1 MARIGVFVCHCGTNI
16 AANVDCAAVAQ
27 AARQMPHVVFAT
39 DYKYMCSEPGQ
50 KLIQD
55 KIASERLDGVVVASC
70 SPRMHEPTFRR
81 AAAAAGVN
89 PYRMEMANLREH
101 VSWVHNDRAIATAK
115 AIDIVS
121 MLVAKVARN
130 EALHPGRAEL
140 SKRLLVIGGGIAG
153 IQAALDVANAGYEV
167 TLVER
172 TPTIGGKMAMLDKTF
187 PTLDCSACI
196 LTPLMVDVAQHPK
209 ITLRTSTE
217 VTQVKGFVGN
227 FDVTLRQH
235 ARYVDHQICTGCG
248 TCWSKCPVKDIA
260 AEFDQGMGTR
270 TAIYIPFPQA
280 IPNKPVIDAA
290 NCRYLAY
297 RRAQA
302 EQAAAQGLS
311 AADAAK
317 FKPMGA
323 DGKRLP
329 QCQICQKMCP
339 TGAITW
345 EQTDELLTERFGAI
359 IVASG
364 YDLFPVGGELPAEED
379 ASGVTPARLRFD
391 GLTAP
396 KSRRSYGEYG
406 HGELPDVITA
416 LQLERLMNA
425 SGPTKG
431 EVVRP
436 SDGKHPH
443 TVVFIA
449 CVGSRDEKVGRPY
462 CSKICCMYTAK
473 QAIMLKE
480 HDPSVQSYVFYMD
493 IRAGGRGYDEFIR
506 RAQEAYG
513 AQYLRGRVSRIY
525 PERDHLVVQGY
536 DGLIGRPVEIEA
548 DLVVLATG
556 VTAATGAVEL
566 MQTLGISYDQ
576 YGFINEAHVKLRP
589 VETNTAGIYL
599 AGCAA
604 GPKDIPD
611 TVAQASAAAVKV
623 AGLFARP
630 FIETEPTI
638 AEADARR
645 CVACHLCEEVCPF
658 GAISFVALTSASSV
672 GPRDGRQVA
681 QVNPAVC
688 KGCGLCVAGCRGH
701 AMFLHGFS
709 DQQLLAEVDALF
721 ARPLWLTVA
730 ADFGK
735 EMKSQEVGNTQ

>member
-101 VSWVHNDRAIATAK
+101 VSWVHNDRTIATAK

-406 HGELPDVITA
+406 YGELPDVITA

-513 AQYLRGRVSRIY
+513 AQYLRGHVSRIY

>member
-27 AARQMPHVVFAT
+27 AAQQMPHVVFAT

-55 KIASERLDGVVVASC
+55 RIASEHLDGVVVASC

-89 PYRMEMANLREH
+89 PYRMEMANLREQ
-101 VSWVHNDRAIATAK
+101 VSWVHNDRRIATAK

-121 MLVAKVARN
+121 MLVAKVTRD
-130 EALHPGRAEL
+130 EALRPGRAEL
-140 SKRLLVIGGGIAG
+140 SKRLLIIGGGIAG
-153 IQAALDVANAGYEV
+153 IQASLDVANAGYEV

-209 ITLRTSTE
+209 ITLRTSAE

-227 FDVTLRQH
+227 FDVTIRQH

-248 TCWSKCPVKDIA
+248 TCWTKCPVKDIV

-280 IPNKPVIDAA
+280 IPNKPVIDAD
-290 NCRYLAY
+290 NCRYLAF
-297 RRAQA
+297 RRAQQ
-302 EQAAAQGLS
+302 EQGTAQGLS

-317 FKPMGA
+317 LKPVGS

-345 EQTDELLTERFGAI
+345 EQTDEVLTERFGAI

-364 YDLFPVGGELPAEED
+364 YDLFPVGGDLPAAEGAAGLLD
-379 ASGVTPARLRFD
+379 VTP
-391 GLTAP
+391 
-396 KSRRSYGEYG
+396 RRSYGEYG
-406 HGELPDVITA
+406 YGELPDVITA

-473 QAIMLKE
+473 QAIMLRE

-525 PERDHLVVQGY
+525 RQGEQMLVQGY
-536 DGLIGRPVEIEA
+536 DGLIGRPVEIVA

-556 VTAATGAVEL
+556 VTAASGAVEL

-604 GPKDIPD
+604 GPKDIPE

-658 GAISFVALTSASSV
+658 GAISFVAL
-672 GPRDGRQVA
+672 RDGRQVA
-681 QVNPAVC
+681 QVNAAVC

-709 DQQLLAEVDALF
+709 DQQILAEVDALF
-721 ARPLWLTVA
+721 ARPLWLNVREMAPQGVGGVA
-730 ADFGK
+730 ECGLSAGR
-735 EMKSQEVGNTQ
+735 GGA

>member
-406 HGELPDVITA
+406 YGELPDVITA

-425 SGPTKG
+425 SGPAKG

-721 ARPLWLTVA
+721 ARPLWLTVN
-730 ADFGK
+730 
-735 EMKSQEVGNTQ
+735 EMPPQEVGNTQ

>member
-27 AARQMPHVVFAT
+27 AAQQMPHVVFAT

-55 KIASERLDGVVVASC
+55 RIASEHLDGVVVASC

-89 PYRMEMANLREH
+89 PYRMEMANLREQ
-101 VSWVHNDRAIATAK
+101 VSWVHNDRRIATAK

-121 MLVAKVARN
+121 MLVAKVTRD
-130 EALHPGRAEL
+130 EALRPGRAEL
-140 SKRLLVIGGGIAG
+140 SKRLLIIGGGIAG
-153 IQAALDVANAGYEV
+153 IQASLDVANAGYEV

-209 ITLRTSTE
+209 ITLRTSAE

-227 FDVTLRQH
+227 FDVTIRQH

-248 TCWSKCPVKDIA
+248 TCWTKCPVKDIV

-280 IPNKPVIDAA
+280 IPNKPVIDAD
-290 NCRYLAY
+290 NCRYLAF
-297 RRAQA
+297 RRAQQ

-317 FKPMGA
+317 LKPVGS

-345 EQTDELLTERFGAI
+345 EQTDEVLTERFGAI

-364 YDLFPVGGELPAEED
+364 YDLFPVGGDLPAAEGAAGLLD
-379 ASGVTPARLRFD
+379 VTP
-391 GLTAP
+391 
-396 KSRRSYGEYG
+396 RRSYGEYG
-406 HGELPDVITA
+406 YGELPDVITA

-449 CVGSRDEKVGRPY
+449 CVGSRDENVGRPY

-480 HDPSVQSYVFYMD
+480 HDPSLQSYVFYMD

-513 AQYLRGRVSRIY
+513 TQYLRGRVSRIY
-525 PERDHLVVQGY
+525 RQGEHLIVQGY

-556 VTAATGAVEL
+556 VTAASGAVEL

-604 GPKDIPD
+604 GPKDIPE

-658 GAISFVALTSASSV
+658 GAISFVAL
-672 GPRDGRQVA
+672 RDGRQVA
-681 QVNPAVC
+681 QVNAAVC

-709 DQQLLAEVDALF
+709 DQQILAEVDALF
-721 ARPLWLTVA
+721 ARPLWLNVREMAPQGVGGVA
-730 ADFGK
+730 ECGLSAGR
-735 EMKSQEVGNTQ
+735 GGA

>member
-16 AANVDCAAVAQ
+16 AGTVDCPAVAA
-27 AARQMPHVVFAT
+27 AARQMPGVVFAS

-55 KIASERLDGVVVASC
+55 TIAAQKLDRVVVASC

-81 AAAAAGVN
+81 TVAAAGVN

-101 VSWVHNDRAIATAK
+101 CSWVHADKPVATAK
-115 AIDIVS
+115 SIELVG
-121 MLVAKVARN
+121 MMVAKVARD
-130 EALHPGRAEL
+130 EALCRGRAEL
-140 SKRLLVIGGGIAG
+140 TKRLLVIGGGIAG
-153 IQAALDVANAGYEV
+153 IQAALDVANAGYPV

-196 LTPLMVDVAQHPK
+196 LTPLMVDDAQHPN
-209 ITLRTSTE
+209 ITLMTSAE
-217 VTQVKGFVGN
+217 VEEVHGFVGN
-227 FDVTLRQH
+227 FEVAIRQK
-235 ARYVDHQICTGCG
+235 ARFVDHSICNGCG
-248 TCWSKCPVKDIA
+248 TCWGKCPVKDVTS
-260 AEFDQGMGTR
+260 EFDQGVGTR
-270 TAIYIPFPQA
+270 PAIYLPFPQA

-290 NCRYLAY
+290 HCRSIAY
-297 RRAQA
+297 REAQQR
-302 EQAAAQGLS
+302 QAAEQGLS
-311 AADAAK
+311 PEEAAK
-317 FKPMGA
+317 LKPVGP
-323 DGKRLP
+323 DGKKMVP
-329 QCQICQKMCP
+329 CGICEKLCA
-339 TGAITW
+339 TKAIRF
-345 EQTDELLTERFGAI
+345 DDADRIVKERFGAV

-364 YDLFPVGGELPAEED
+364 YDLFMLDGSHDEGLAPE
-379 ASGVTPARLRFD
+379 ARK
-391 GLTAP
+391 P
-396 KSRRSYGEYG
+396 YYGEYG
-406 HGELPDVITA
+406 YGRYPDVITA

-436 SDGKHPH
+436 SDGKHPK
-443 TVVFIA
+443 TIAFIA

-480 HDPSVQSYVFYMD
+480 HDPSVQTYVFYMD
-493 IRAGGRGYDEFIR
+493 LRAGGRYYDEFTR
-506 RAQEAYG
+506 RAQETFG
-513 AQYLRGRVSRIY
+513 ARYLRGRVSRIY
-525 PERDHLVVQGY
+525 PQGERYVVQGY
-536 DGLIGRPVEIEA
+536 DTLIGRAVEVEA
-548 DLVVLATG
+548 DLVVLANG
-556 VTAATGAVEL
+556 VTSARGSVEL
-566 MQTLGISYDQ
+566 MQTLGISYDG

-638 AEADARR
+638 SEVNQAR

-658 GAISFVALTSASSV
+658 SAVTFVEV
-672 GPRDGRQVA
+672 KGGRQVA
-681 QVNPAVC
+681 QINPAVC
-688 KGCGLCVAGCRGH
+688 KGCGLCTAGCRGR
-701 AMFLHGFS
+701 AIVLHGFN
-709 DQQLLAEVDALF
+709 DQQILAQVESLF
-721 ARPLWLTVA
+721 ARSVPLHPARATNEPEPLV
-730 ADFGK
+730 
-735 EMKSQEVGNTQ
+735 SR